1 MGGLTPISRQAD
13 GAGRFSSLYAMGNK
27 KAVDQK
33 STACNASYS
42 IRLVPRRGLEP
53 PRLAALVPETSASTN
68 SAIWASQEALNYRAS
83 SSSLRAALEE
93 KSKLFACAG
102 IGTNKKA
109 DDLWSS
115 ADLGL
120 CLFKMVPRRGLEP
133 PRCYSLVPET
143 SASTN
148 SAIWASQESK
158 DCILKK

>member
-1 MGGLTPISRQAD
+1 MIFCLTPISLKAD
-13 GAGRFSSLYAMGNK
+13 GAGRRSSLCEMGNK

-53 PRLAALVPETSASTN
+53 PRCYSLVPETSASTN
-68 SAIWASQEALNYRAS
+68 SAIWASQEDLNYRS
-83 SSSLRAALEE
+83 SPSSLRARLEQ
-93 KSKLFACAG
+93 KCKFIAATG
-102 IGTNKKA
+102 TWTNKKA
-109 DDLWSS
+109 DELNSS
-115 ADLGL
+115 ADMGL

-148 SAIWASQESK
+148 SAIWASQESR
-158 DCILKK
+158 IVY

>member
-1 MGGLTPISRQAD
+1 MISGLTPISRQAD
-13 GAGRFSSLYAMGNK
+13 GAGHCSSLCELGNK

-33 STACNASYS
+33 STACNASYL

-83 SSSLRAALEE
+83 SSSLRAGREE
-93 KSKLFACAG
+93 KCKFMATTGLGA
-102 IGTNKKA
+102 NKKA
-109 DDLWSS
+109 DDLRSS

-148 SAIWASQESK
+148 SAIWASQETR
-158 DCILKK
+158 IVY

>member
-1 MGGLTPISRQAD
+1 LIGGLMPISRKAD
-13 GAGRFSSLYAMGNK
+13 GAGRRSSLCEMGNK
-27 KAVDQK
+27 KAVDRK

-53 PRLAALVPETSASTN
+53 PRCYSLVPETSASTN

-83 SSSLRAALEE
+83 TSSLRAGREE
-93 KSKLFACAG
+93 KCKFIAA
-102 IGTNKKA
+102 TVRRKNKKA
-109 DDLWSS
+109 DDLRSS
-115 ADLGL
+115 ADMGL

-148 SAIWASQESK
+148 SAIWASQESR
-158 DCILKK
+158 IVY